1 MFNFLKFY
9 FSDYLPF
16 WGFTG
21 YIGYFIYFIYHVT
34 KYCIRKFSNK
44 TPSSNELRNIKRNL
58 TAQDIVHPVALG
70 VQQGEIYQEVPIN
83 ESAV

>member
-1 MFNFLKFY
+1 MLLSIVLESFQ
-9 FSDYLPF
+9 
-16 WGFTG
+16 
-21 YIGYFIYFIYHVT
+21 T
-34 KYCIRKFSNK
+34 KL
-44 TPSSNELRNIKRNL
+44 PSSNELSNILKNL

>member
-1 MFNFLKFY
+1 MLLSIVLESFQTQL
-9 FSDYLPF
+9 L
-16 WGFTG
+16 
-21 YIGYFIYFIYHVT
+21 
-34 KYCIRKFSNK
+34 
-44 TPSSNELRNIKRNL
+44 PSSNL